1 MSTAAC
7 TTCIVRR
14 NYSRTQSHE
23 NVVKFLKYTVSEGL
37 VLSLHKTLVG
47 SRRYLENVRKAGEA
61 RAVCV
66 CVCVWHAYHVQNAKN
81 LK

>member
-14 NYSRTQSHE
+14 NYSRTQSHK
-23 NVVKFLKYTVSEGL
+23 NVVKFLKYTVSEDL
-37 VLSLHKTLVG
+37 VLSLYKTLVG
-47 SRRYLENVRKAGEA
+47 SRRYLENVRKAGKA
-61 RAVCV
+61 RAV